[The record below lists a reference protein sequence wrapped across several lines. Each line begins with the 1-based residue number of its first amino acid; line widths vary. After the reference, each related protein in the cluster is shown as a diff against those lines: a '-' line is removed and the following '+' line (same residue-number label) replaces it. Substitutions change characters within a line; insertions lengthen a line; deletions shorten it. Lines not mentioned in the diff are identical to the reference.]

1 VVVDLQPGS
10 EARIVDALAN
20 NQGEKERMQEVTV
33 GIGGAAGDGL
43 DKSGDTL
50 AKTAGR
56 LGLHVY
62 AYNSYQSIIRG
73 GHIWLRVR
81 IGADKVYNHG
91 DKLTAL
97 IALNQDTIERHA
109 GEVDDNGFIV
119 FNSEK
124 LKCDPSLPKASVQVL
139 GMPMSQVT
147 AEVAKEHGAIQ
158 PIMQNTV
165 MVGAV
170 IALTGLDFE
179 VGAEVLKET
188 FAHKGDKI
196 IDLNISLLRAG
207 YDWALANAKATANNK
222 WTFSR
227 KRRPFVTGNEAIAIA
242 AAAAGCKF
250 YSAYPMTPAS
260 TILHWMANHAEKAGV
275 CVKQAED
282 ELAVINMAIGAGIGG
297 VRSMCGTAG
306 GGFAL
311 MTEAIGMAGIMEVP
325 VVCVEVQR
333 GGPSTGLPTKT
344 EQADLNQVY
353 GASQGDFPR
362 MIVAPKDLPDC
373 FETTVEAFH
382 VADKYQMP
390 VLIMSDLLLSEHPE
404 TVEPEVFRHNIDI
417 NRGKLVTEWTE
428 GKTFKRFTLETENG
442 VSPRSIPG
450 VANALY
456 TSGSDEHDEQGIL
469 ISDMFTTQA
478 VRRKMFEKRQSKLEY
493 LLKDLPA
500 PKVEGP
506 ADADV
511 TIVGWGSTYGV
522 IREAAELLNQQGIKT
537 NYVIGKYLLPF
548 HVKEW
553 TELLGKAKKRISVEV
568 NFTSQFARLVRAET
582 GIGMD
587 AHVNKYDGE
596 PMEPNWVV
604 QEIKNVLANKP
615 VELGVTEEEAKDMAY
630 HYLRTH
636 YTERLRPGKTV
647 KESKNGKGE
656 SVWRVELV
664 ERATGN
670 KAGEIVIGAV
680 SGSTYSFETV
690 GEPVKAASK

>member
-1 VVVDLQPGS
+1 
-10 EARIVDALAN
+10 
-20 NQGEKERMQEVTV
+20 MQEVTV

-81 IGADKVYNHG
+81 IGQDKVYNHG

-109 GEVDDNGFIV
+109 PEVNPGGCILFNGD
-119 FNSEK
+119 K
-124 LKCDPSLPKASVQVL
+124 LKCDPKLVPAGVEVL
-139 GMPMSQVT
+139 AMPMSEVT
-147 AEVAKEHGAIQ
+147 AEVSKEHGAIQ

-165 MVGAV
+165 MVGA
-170 IALTGLDFE
+170 IMGLAGIDFSE
-179 VGAEVLKET
+179 ATEVLKDT
-188 FAHKGDKI
+188 FNHKGEKI
-196 IDLNISLLRAG
+196 IDLNVSLLRAG
-207 YDWALANAKATANNK
+207 YDWAQKNGKQISK
-222 WTFSR
+222 DWKFSR

-260 TILHWMANHAEKAGV
+260 TVLHWMANHAEAAGV

-282 ELAVINMAIGAGIGG
+282 ELSVINMAIGAGLAG
-297 VRSMCGTAG
+297 VRSMCATAG

-311 MTEAIGMAGIMEVP
+311 MTEAVGMAGIMEVP

-353 GASQGDFPR
+353 GASQGEFPR
-362 MIVAPKDLPDC
+362 MIVAPRDIPDC
-373 FETTVEAFH
+373 FESTVEAH
-382 VADKYQMP
+382 HIAEKYQMP
-390 VLIMSDLLLSEHPE
+390 VLLMSDLLLSEHPE
-404 TVEPEVFRHNIDI
+404 TVEPEVFRHDVTID
-417 NRGKLVTEWTE
+417 RGKLVTEFPE
-428 GKTFKRFTLETENG
+428 GEVFKRFTLATENG

-450 VANALY
+450 VANAIF
-456 TSGSDEHDEQGIL
+456 TSGTDEHDEQGIL
-469 ISDMFTTQA
+469 ISDMFTNQA
-478 VRRKMFEKRQSKLEY
+478 LRRKMFEKRQRKMEY

-500 PKVEGP
+500 PKLEGP
-506 ADADV
+506 ADAEI
-511 TIVGWGSTYGV
+511 TIVGWGSSYGV
-522 IREAAELLNQQGIKT
+522 IREAAELMTAAGTKT

-553 TELLGKAKKRISVEV
+553 TELLGKCKNKVSVEA
-568 NFTSQFARLVRAET
+568 NFTSQFARHIKAET
-582 GIGMD
+582 GISMD
-587 AHVNKYDGE
+587 AYVNRYDGE
-596 PMEPNWVV
+596 PIEPQWVIQQIKDRLAKKPLDLSV
-604 QEIKNVLANKP
+604 SEADAREI
-615 VELGVTEEEAKDMAY
+615 AY

-636 YTERLRPGKTV
+636 YAEKMRPGAV
-647 KESKNGKGE
+647 IKESKNGKGE

-664 ERATGN
+664 ERTSGQ
-670 KAGEIVIGAV
+670 KAAEMVIGAET
-680 SGSTYSFETV
+680 GATYSFNQV
-690 GEPVKAASK
+690 AEPAKV